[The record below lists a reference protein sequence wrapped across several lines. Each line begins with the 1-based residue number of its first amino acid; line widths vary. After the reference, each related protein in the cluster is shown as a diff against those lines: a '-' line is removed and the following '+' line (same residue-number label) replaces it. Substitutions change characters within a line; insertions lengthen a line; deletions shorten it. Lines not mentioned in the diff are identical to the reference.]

1 MLRTAFRISIAF
13 AIALLVA
20 VGGPSGS
27 AQAATIVVNSTADAI
42 ADDGQCTLR
51 EAIIA
56 ANNDAA
62 SGVSGGE
69 CAAGSGDDTIALPF
83 GFYQLSIPGINEG
96 SSATGDLDVRTNMTI
111 SGAGQGTTVDG
122 GGLDRVFEVGPA
134 GTSGVVATISGLM
147 IRNGVT
153 TGGLGGGLINNS
165 LSTLTLKDSIVTQNS
180 GTGMRNPGTTTFE
193 NVVFSENSDRGLITE
208 GTAIITD
215 STFTNNTE
223 TTGSGGAGIYI
234 FGPTPTLTMS
244 NSTVSGNTTSGNGGG
259 FRLSWGGPSTGTI
272 AIMNS
277 TISGNSADIH
287 GGGIELNASGYTLT
301 MNNVTISGN
310 TTDADTNDVGDGGGV
325 HVSAGLLSLQNT
337 IVAGNFD
344 ETGQAPDCGG
354 VSLDSR
360 GYNLV
365 QSTGGCT
372 LTGNL
377 TGNITG
383 LDPQLGPLEANSGHT
398 MAHDLLPSSPAIDAG
413 SPSQPGS
420 GGNAC
425 ELRDQSGVP
434 RPQIAACDIGAME
447 HIDPSLVP
455 SLSQWALI
463 GLAVALAALAFRRIG
478 YRRTLWQQ

>member
-111 SGAGQGTTVDG
+111 SGA
-122 GGLDRVFEVGPA
+122 
-134 GTSGVVATISGLM
+134 
-147 IRNGVT
+147 
-153 TGGLGGGLINNS
+153 
-165 LSTLTLKDSIVTQNS
+165 
-180 GTGMRNPGTTTFE
+180 GMRNPGTTTFE

-354 VSLDSR
+354 ASLDSR